1 LEKKGTSKRG
11 KQGKKMELSICICF
25 AFILLF
31 RFTFLLLFFLL
42 LAWKKG
48 KTHANRK
55 NKINAQKNMQMDN
68 SIVSPF
74 FVFPCFSL
82 FLALILLLCFLDFA
96 DLFFFIFFCVS
107 FFSS

>member
-55 NKINAQKNMQMDN
+55 KQNKCTKKHANGQFHCFTLFCL
-68 SIVSPF
+68 SLFFPF
-74 FVFPCFSL
+74 FASYFAFVFFG
-82 FLALILLLCFLDFA
+82 
-96 DLFFFIFFCVS
+96 FC
-107 FFSS
+107 